1 MQLDEFVS
9 GLKGD
14 LGSDLVCVCEYG
26 KVDKRLLVVVDSFE
40 FNVFERVVETVRKFV
55 KGDQLMPLFLTR
67 ETLRDGVDVFPL
79 EFLEMK
85 FTASVLYGENVF
97 ESMVFRREY
106 VRRELEF
113 EFRSKLISLRQGFL
127 EVSGRKGKL
136 HELVS
141 SAVPTLLPICYG
153 LLYVRGVVVPASVD
167 EIFAE
172 ITRVYEINVDVLRA
186 IERGEAEK
194 EGVSGLKVYVKKL
207 MILLAELGEL
217 LDEMIIEDE

>member
-1 MQLDEFVS
+1 
-9 GLKGD
+9 
-14 LGSDLVCVCEYG
+14 
-26 KVDKRLLVVVDSFE
+26 
-40 FNVFERVVETVRKFV
+40 
-55 KGDQLMPLFLTR
+55 
-67 ETLRDGVDVFPL
+67 
-79 EFLEMK
+79 
-85 FTASVLYGENVF
+85 
-97 ESMVFRREY
+97 MVFRREY